1 MKALIFFIILAALA
15 FYCIP
20 QPFNLVG
27 MLVVAAA
34 GIASF

>member
-1 MKALIFFIILAALA
+1 MKRITLFLALAALA

-27 MLVVAAA
+27 LLVVAGA
-34 GIASF
+34 GIASI